1 MSLSHAR
8 HFGEVC
14 WRPKHTHTHTQPAT
28 HTHQPAPFSP
38 AIQTHSHAFT
48 HLLGQ
53 PHEELKIDDCTMQ
66 GVGGRRGTGE
76 KDEQSSQKK
85 HRAHRGWEE
94 EEMEERKKYDIAKKK
109 TINKKKMELWDWG
122 RRKSWFTVT
131 WLQSWAQLS
140 PISCLTYTSS
150 QLVNLWR
157 TGVQ

>member
-1 MSLSHAR
+1 MTVRFRASWSPSLTSWHEFVSCKA
-8 HFGEVC
+8 FWWSVLETQTY
-14 WRPKHTHTHTQPAT
+14 THTHQPHT

-48 HLLGQ
+48 HLLSQ

-76 KDEQSSQKK
+76 KDEQSSQRK

-109 TINKKKMELWDWG
+109 QQQQESGAVRLRKKEECDL
-122 RRKSWFTVT
+122 
-131 WLQSWAQLS
+131 LS
-140 PISCLTYTSS
+140 PGCK
-150 QLVNLWR
+150 VEHNLLLLA
-157 TGVQ
+157 V